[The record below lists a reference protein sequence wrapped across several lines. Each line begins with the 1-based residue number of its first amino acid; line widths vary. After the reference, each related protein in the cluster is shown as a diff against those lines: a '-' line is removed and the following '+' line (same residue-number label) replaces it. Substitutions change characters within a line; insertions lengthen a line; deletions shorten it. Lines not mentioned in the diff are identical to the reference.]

1 MTYQWNTA
9 SPEETIALAKRIGE
23 RLRPG
28 DCIAYRGDLGA
39 GKTTF
44 TRGLAIG
51 MGLGDCV
58 TSPTFALVH
67 EYGEPPLA
75 GASQCAAGGTKVG
88 GEPPLAGA
96 SQCAASGTKVGGEP
110 PRLIHFDMY
119 RIMDETELET
129 TGFYDY
135 PQDECVFAVEWSENI
150 EAALPPHTMHLTLT
164 RTGDESRTIT
174 LEGDERFADIGT

>member
-1 MTYQWNTA
+1 MTYVWNTH

-23 RLRPG
+23 KLKAG

-44 TRGLAIG
+44 TRGIALG

-67 EYGEPPLA
+67 DYGEPPLA
-75 GASQCAAGGTKVG
+75 GASQCAANGEKVSAK
-88 GEPPLAGA
+88 L
-96 SQCAASGTKVGGEP
+96 V
-110 PRLIHFDMY
+110 HFDMY
-119 RIMDETELET
+119 RIMDENELET

-135 PQDECVFAVEWSENI
+135 PQDECVFAIEWSENI
-150 EAALPPHTMHLTLT
+150 DAALPANTMHLNLE
-164 RTGDESRTIT
+164 RTGDEDRRIT

>member
-1 MTYQWNTA
+1 MQYVWTTN
-9 SPEETIALAKRIGE
+9 SPEETIALAEKLGAL
-23 RLRPG
+23 LRPG

-44 TRGLAIG
+44 TRGLALG

-67 EYGEPPLA
+67 EYG
-75 GASQCAAGGTKVG
+75 GGK
-88 GEPPLAGA
+88 
-96 SQCAASGTKVGGEP
+96 
-110 PRLIHFDMY
+110 LIHFDMY
-119 RIMDETELET
+119 RITDENELET

-135 PQDECVFAVEWSENI
+135 PQAESVFAVEWSENI
-150 EAALPPHTMHLTLT
+150 DAALPPHTMHITLAY
-164 RTGDESRTIT
+164 TGDESRRIT